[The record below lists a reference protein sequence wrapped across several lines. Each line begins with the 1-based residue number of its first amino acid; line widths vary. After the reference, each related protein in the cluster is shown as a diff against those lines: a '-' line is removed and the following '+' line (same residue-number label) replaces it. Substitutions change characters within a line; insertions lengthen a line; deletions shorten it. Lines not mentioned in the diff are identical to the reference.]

1 MTLTDVLDAVEAG
14 TFVKDESPQ
23 ADDIPAR
30 RRRSPLPPDKT
41 RPTACG
47 GPLSMPITI
56 DQMTA
61 TIR

>member
-30 RRRSPLPPDKT
+30 AGGRHSHGTKQGPPH
-41 RPTACG
+41 AAG
-47 GPLSMPITI
+47 LSMPITI